1 MTALGEALESHHR
14 LKETLKAASPAVIS
28 WDGSLPVARPN
39 ELTEGNGERRGEGG
53 DAASESHP
61 RAANLT
67 CPLGGIDLLSL
78 LKPQKGNQI

>member
-28 WDGSLPVARPN
+28 WDGSLPVAQPN

-53 DAASESHP
+53 DAAS
-61 RAANLT
+61 
-67 CPLGGIDLLSL
+67 IDLLSL
-78 LKPQKGNQI
+78 LKPQKGSQI